1 MYLFFYFQDV
11 TLNALKY
18 LKNIKNVKK
27 SRSVFMYNQQISL
40 EKNSLFE
47 KSQQLGLNYVLKL
60 NPDKLLSPCYSALGK
75 IPKEETYGG
84 WEKQQIQGH
93 SLGHYLSALSGFVYQ
108 TKNSEAQKK
117 LNYTV
122 ECIKSIQ
129 REDGYFGG
137 IPSTPFENAFSG
149 NFKVERFS
157 LADWWVPWYSV
168 HKIYAGLIDAYLF
181 GKNKTALE
189 IVLKMA
195 DWAIEGSKNMTYEQF
210 QKMLY
215 CEHGGM
221 CKVFADL
228 YDITKEKKYL
238 IMAERFIDREIIE
251 PLIEKKDKLE
261 GYHANTQIPKIIGIA
276 KLYELTKKEEY
287 KIASE
292 FFFETVTQTRSYSLG
307 GNSNTEHFGKQFS
320 ETLGRSTC
328 ETCNTYNMLE
338 LAEHIFSWNQNSKIA
353 DFYEIALYNHILASQ
368 EPIFGAKTY
377 YVSTLPGHFKVY
389 GTLENSFWC
398 CVGTGMENPE
408 RYNRFIARVLDDTIY
423 LNLFIPSTITT
434 DDGWKLI
441 LETNFPYEQRAILKV
456 IEEGNHPKSLKI
468 RIPAWKESSQ
478 NGYKLESSSI
488 KKGDIFEIA
497 LPEKI
502 HFRKSLDNSEKFS
515 IFYGPILLAA
525 DLGNQKMPNDIV
537 EVHSVYLSSDEKN
550 EIEISPIIKNLS
562 KIQEWIKSVNSENL
576 IFQNT
581 KDSTSDKTVY
591 TLKPFYD
598 IHHTRYT
605 VYFNSKN

>member
-1 MYLFFYFQDV
+1 
-11 TLNALKY
+11 
-18 LKNIKNVKK
+18 
-27 SRSVFMYNQQISL
+27 MYNQQISL

-93 SLGHYLSALSGFVYQ
+93 SLGHYLSAISGFVYQ

-137 IPSTPFENAFSG
+137 IPSTPFESAFSG

-181 GKNKTALE
+181 GKSKTALE

-195 DWAIEGSKNMTYEQF
+195 DWAIESSKNMTDELF

-292 FFFETVTQTRSYSLG
+292 FFFETVTQTRSYALG
-307 GNSNTEHFGKQFS
+307 GNSNAEHFGKQFS

-408 RYNRFIARVLDDTIY
+408 RYNRFIARVLEDTIY

-434 DDGWKLI
+434 NDGWKLI

-456 IEEGNHPKSLKI
+456 VEEGNHPKSLKI
-468 RIPAWKESSQ
+468 RIPAWRESGKESSQ

-488 KKGDIFEIA
+488 KKGDIFEIV

-525 DLGNQKMPNDIV
+525 DLGHQEMPNDIV

-562 KIQEWIKSVNSENL
+562 EIQEWIKSVNSEKL

-581 KDSTSDKTVY
+581 KDSTSDQTVY